1 MLRNVYGLDLGTYE
15 IKVYDKKQDRIWKE
29 KNVVAIVD
37 GEKIYAYGDEA
48 YEMYEKAPE
57 NIDVV
62 FPMQNGEISN
72 FQNMQYLLTGL
83 LKKGKRKMFG
93 AKYVLAVPA
102 DITEVQKRA
111 FFELVIHSVAKAKEV
126 NVVRRGVADAI
137 GFGLHPEQEKGLFII
152 NLGAETTELSVLS
165 HGGVILNK
173 LIKTGGS
180 TLDELIQTRIRHS
193 YDFLIGKVT
202 AESLRNQFGL
212 FDDAGLRTISIVGRS
227 LRSGV
232 PVAKEVSV
240 HLVRAAI
247 KETLDDITEVA
258 RMMLERTPPDILSEI
273 QKKGLYITGGLARLS
288 GISTYMEGVTN
299 LKVTVS
305 KNPELSAVKG
315 LRQIISSK
323 ELQNLTYSMSD
334 DDFRWMK

>member
-102 DITEVQKRA
+102 DITEVQRRA

-126 NVVRRGVADAI
+126 TVVRRGVADAI